1 MHEFRGNSDM
11 RTKRIV
17 IVGGGS
23 AGWMAAAYL
32 NAALNKGGQ
41 QVADIALIES
51 PEVPRI
57 GVGEATIPNIN
68 HILAVIGI
76 DQHDFMRRVDGTF
89 KQSIKYVNWV
99 NNDRSWYYHPFD
111 RFLKAPIDRSALEW
125 LMSDRSIP
133 FVETVSLQPIMCELG
148 LAPQTLD
155 HREIGM
161 PQKYAYHM
169 DALKFADYLC
179 ELSTARGVSHYLDH
193 VTEVEMAENGD
204 ISAIQTKGGKRLEA
218 DLFIDC
224 TGFAAL
230 LIEKKLG
237 VRWVDCSQWLL
248 CDRAVTMP
256 VPYEQH
262 YPGYVRPYTTAT
274 ALSAGWIW
282 EIPLQDR
289 RSLGYVHSSAFISED
304 EAERELRDFEGG
316 HAASLDAR
324 IVHFKVGHREHAWTR
339 NCVSI
344 GLAGSFIE
352 PLESTGLYLSDLAIV
367 MLAEHFPY
375 GDDMASLAFRFN
387 RIMAIRFYEILD
399 FINLHYCLTRRED
412 TEFWREIRNPERVND
427 RLKAKLDYWR
437 IKPPSPT
444 DFEDQFFPGQPD
456 TPLPSN
462 GYPGDH
468 RSPIDTGTIFSIHSY
483 EAILYGMA
491 FLDKECDDWYGTS
504 RRQSGVFK
512 KVIEGLNIAAREL
525 PPHDVW
531 LQQVLGMPQYRKTN

>member
-1 MHEFRGNSDM
+1 
-11 RTKRIV
+11 
-17 IVGGGS
+17 
-23 AGWMAAAYL
+23 
-32 NAALNKGGQ
+32 
-41 QVADIALIES
+41 
-51 PEVPRI
+51 
-57 GVGEATIPNIN
+57 
-68 HILAVIGI
+68 
-76 DQHDFMRRVDGTF
+76 
-89 KQSIKYVNWV
+89 
-99 NNDRSWYYHPFD
+99 
-111 RFLKAPIDRSALEW
+111 
-125 LMSDRSIP
+125 
-133 FVETVSLQPIMCELG
+133 
-148 LAPQTLD
+148 
-155 HREIGM
+155 
-161 PQKYAYHM
+161 
-169 DALKFADYLC
+169 
-179 ELSTARGVSHYLDH
+179 
-193 VTEVEMAENGD
+193 
-204 ISAIQTKGGKRLEA
+204 
-218 DLFIDC
+218 
-224 TGFAAL
+224 
-230 LIEKKLG
+230 
-237 VRWVDCSQWLL
+237 
-248 CDRAVTMP
+248 
-256 VPYEQH
+256 
-262 YPGYVRPYTTAT
+262 
-274 ALSAGWIW
+274 
-282 EIPLQDR
+282 
-289 RSLGYVHSSAFISED
+289 
-304 EAERELRDFEGG
+304 LRDFEGG

-324 IVHFKVGHREHAWTR
+324 MVHFKVGHREHAWTR

-412 TEFWREIRNPERVND
+412 TEFWREIRNSERVND

-491 FLDKECDDWYGTS
+491 FLDKECDDWYGMS